1 MDAELLKLAEQLA
14 QTLKRVGL
22 SLTTAES
29 CTGGGLAEVLTTVP
43 GSSIWFERGFVSYSN
58 LAKREMLEVSTETL
72 ARHGAVSEPT
82 ARAMA
87 EGALSHSPADLAVA
101 ITGIAGPGGG
111 TEAKP
116 VGTVCFAWARR
127 KHATRSTTLHFPG
140 DRAAV
145 RRQSVAAAIAG
156 LQGYLRED
164 TDPTAK

>member
-14 QTLKRVGL
+14 QTLKVAGL

-29 CTGGGLAEVLTTVP
+29 CTGGGLAEVLTAIP
-43 GSSIWFERGFVSYSN
+43 GSSLWFERGFVSYSN
-58 LAKREMLEVSTETL
+58 LAKREMLGVKTETL
-72 ARHGAVSEPT
+72 ARHGAVSEPV

-87 EGALSHSPADLAVA
+87 EGALTHSHADLAVA

-111 TEAKP
+111 TQDKP

-127 KHATRSTTLHFPG
+127 KVETRSVTLRFPG

-145 RRQSVAAAIAG
+145 RGQSVAAAIEG
-156 LQGYLRED
+156 LQGYLRE
-164 TDPTAK
+164 AGEG